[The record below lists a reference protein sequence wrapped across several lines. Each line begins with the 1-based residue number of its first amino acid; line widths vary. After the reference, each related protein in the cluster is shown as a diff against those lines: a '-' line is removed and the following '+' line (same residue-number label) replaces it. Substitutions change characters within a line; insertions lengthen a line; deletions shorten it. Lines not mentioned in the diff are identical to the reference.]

1 MSRIMSRLGAVTVRL
16 DRCARWLTAPLC
28 GVVLMA
34 AAPAWAQT
42 SDDELGRRHF
52 ESGVAYLQESDYD
65 NALKAFEKAYALS
78 KRPAILL
85 NIATVHERKGDL
97 KAAIDALKR
106 YLEVAPESEEAQSVK
121 NRITNL
127 EKRLESEPP
136 PAVAPV
142 PAPAPAAT
150 PPPAATASPAPAP
163 SSSPPTPAAE
173 SSAPNRIPAYIALSI
188 GGLSAA
194 GAVLTGILAQS
205 EYSNA
210 EDECKPNCNDEQLS
224 TGRTMA
230 VTSTILTGVA
240 VVGVGIGAALLF
252 TGGSEPAPVPAAG
265 VPRVFVGIGPRGGGA
280 QASWSF

>member
-1 MSRIMSRLGAVTVRL
+1 
-16 DRCARWLTAPLC
+16 
-28 GVVLMA
+28 MA
-34 AAPAWAQT
+34 SAPAWAQS

-85 NIATVHERKGDL
+85 NIATVHERRGDS
-97 KAAIDALKR
+97 KAAIEALKR
-106 YLEVAPESEEAQSVK
+106 FLEVAPEAEEAQSVK
-121 NRITNL
+121 NRIANL
-127 EKRLESEPP
+127 EKRVEAAPPPTATATAAPAPVPPAPTATAPP
-136 PAVAPV
+136 PAPS
-142 PAPAPAAT
+142 T
-150 PPPAATASPAPAP
+150 PPAS
-163 SSSPPTPAAE
+163 PAAE
-173 SSAPNRIPAYIALSI
+173 SSPPNRIPAYIALSI

-205 EYSNA
+205 EFTNA
-210 EDECKPNCNDEQLS
+210 EDECKPHCGDDQLS

-230 VTSTILTGVA
+230 VTSTILTGAA

-252 TGGSEPAPVPAAG
+252 TGGSEPEPVPAAG
-265 VPRVFVGIGPRGGGA
+265 VPRVFVGIGPRGGSA

>member
-1 MSRIMSRLGAVTVRL
+1 MTRIMFRLGAVTVRL
-16 DRCARWLTAPLC
+16 DWCARLLTAAVC
-28 GVVLMA
+28 GVVLMT

-52 ESGVAYLQESDYD
+52 ESGVAYLQESDYE

-97 KAAIDALKR
+97 KAAIEALKR
-106 YLEVAPESEEAQSVK
+106 YLEVAPNSEEAQSVK
-121 NRITNL
+121 NRIANL
-127 EKRLESEPP
+127 EKRLEASPP
-136 PAVAPV
+136 PAETP
-142 PAPAPAAT
+142 PPAAT
-150 PPPAATASPAPAP
+150 PPPTTTSAPASTPTPPPTAPAP
-163 SSSPPTPAAE
+163 SPAAE
-173 SSAPNRIPAYIALSI
+173 STPPNRIPAYIALSI

-205 EYSNA
+205 EYGNA
-210 EDECKPNCNDEQLS
+210 EDECKPNCSDDQLS

-252 TGGSEPAPVPAAG
+252 TGGSEPEPVPAAG
-265 VPRVFVGIGPRGGGA
+265 VPRVFAGA

>member
-1 MSRIMSRLGAVTVRL
+1 MFRMGAVTVRL
-16 DRCARWLTAPLC
+16 DWCARLLTAAVC
-28 GVVLMA
+28 GAVLMA
-34 AAPAWAQT
+34 AAPARAQS

-52 ESGVAYLQESDYD
+52 ESGVAYLQESDYE

-97 KAAIDALKR
+97 KAAINALER
-106 YLEVAPESEEAQSVK
+106 YLEVAPDSEEAQSVK
-121 NRITNL
+121 NRIANL
-127 EKRLESEPP
+127 EKRLESS
-136 PAVAPV
+136 
-142 PAPAPAAT
+142 
-150 PPPAATASPAPAP
+150 PPPAATPA
-163 SSSPPTPAAE
+163 PTPAPPPQTNSAPAAAPAAPPATPPPSPPAE
-173 SSAPNRIPAYIALSI
+173 SAPPNRIPAYIALSI

-205 EYSNA
+205 EYGNA
-210 EDECKPNCNDEQLS
+210 EDECKPNCTDDQLS

-252 TGGSEPAPVPAAG
+252 TGGSEPAPVPAATAA
-265 VPRVFVGIGPRGGGA
+265 PRVFVGVGPRGAAA

>member
-1 MSRIMSRLGAVTVRL
+1 MTRIMVLLGAVTVRL
-16 DRCARWLTAPLC
+16 DRCARWLTAGVC
-28 GVVLMA
+28 GAVLA
-34 AAPAWAQT
+34 ASAPAWAQS

-52 ESGVAYLQESDYD
+52 ESGVAYLQESDYE

-85 NIATVHERKGDL
+85 NIATVHERKGDS

-106 YLEVAPESEEAQSVK
+106 YLEAAPEGEEAQSVK
-121 NRITNL
+121 NRIANV
-127 EKRLESEPP
+127 EKRLEAAPP
-136 PAVAPV
+136 
-142 PAPAPAAT
+142 
-150 PPPAATASPAPAP
+150 ATASPAPASTP
-163 SSSPPTPAAE
+163 PPPTSTPAATPAPAPSSPPPSPAAE
-173 SSAPNRIPAYIALSI
+173 ARPPNRIPAYIALSI

-194 GAVLTGILAQS
+194 GAVLTGVLAQS

-210 EDECKPNCNDEQLS
+210 EDECKPNCSDDQLS

-230 VTSTILTGVA
+230 LTSTILTGVA

-252 TGGSEPAPVPAAG
+252 TGGSEPEPVPAAG